1 LLLCNL
7 LEASRDESVNQTN
20 TPPCVCVPIFRLG
33 KPHKSWRRT
42 FAVIL
47 RPYQQDLFDRIQSA
61 VRDGVKN
68 PLVVSP
74 TGSGKTALFCYIA
87 HRASQANNDVLILVH
102 RSELITQTSA
112 TLDKYGVGHGIIQP
126 SITPSPHHKVQLAMV
141 QTVARRLTKITPPRL
156 IIVDE
161 CFPAGTLI
169 GDKKI
174 ETIKKGDYV
183 ESYNHKHGTVE
194 KKQVLTLF
202 SKEYKG
208 DWYLLTDDEGTKF
221 VCTEEHPVYTEEF
234 EYLPIKDLQSRVNN
248 AKLAHADL
256 PTLRKRKNVR
266 QIQQKSRLSILLK
279 EMSWRLQ
286 EATYGFIAIASN
298 ELSFLWGA
306 SCFCHKENGTTRKK
320 KRESILLT
328 RMRKKIFFKN
338 IIRNDE
344 KNEFE
349 IQRFDFNEDDTK
361 KPHAR
366 SEDIAKDDNFQRRKN
381 IFISW
386 WERGAYK
393 TAVEIT
399 RSDRLP
405 NGAPN
410 SYKRLNLSKLAS
422 LLQSGLGYCGFE
434 NSNRSGRENPS
445 TQKMEV
451 FRQKE
456 NGDTERVRLESI
468 EVYKRGSGSR
478 PGWVPKENRVYN
490 IHVEGNNN
498 YFANGILVHNCHH
511 MPASQY
517 RSVITAFPNATIIG
531 FTATP
536 MRLDGKGLG
545 DYFGKI
551 IEGKSV
557 EWLMENGFLCRPKY
571 YAPPTCADLSNIKK
585 RSGDFASD
593 QLAAAMTKPKVTGD
607 VIAHYKKI
615 CPDARAVAFCV
626 TIAHAEQ
633 VCMEFNAAGIK
644 SAIISGDMA
653 KDDRKKLVSDFG
665 AGIVRVLVSVDVISE
680 GFDIPAVET
689 AILLRK
695 TQSLGLYLQQ
705 VGRILR
711 PAEGKQ
717 AIILDHVGNIEK
729 HGLAEDER
737 EWSLEGVKKSDGKK
751 NEVSRNKQCKG
762 CYAVYDR
769 FKFSSCPECGFVDQ
783 VKLPE
788 VSEGELVEIKRIEK
802 TPLLALMKDVKTRDD
817 LKRIA
822 KVKGYKKGWIWH
834 AAKELEL

>member
-1 LLLCNL
+1 M
-7 LEASRDESVNQTN
+7 T
-20 TPPCVCVPIFRLG
+20 
-33 KPHKSWRRT
+33 
-42 FAVIL
+42 L
-47 RPYQQDLFDRIQSA
+47 RPYQQELFERIQL
-61 VRDGVKN
+61 VLREGLKN
-68 PLVVSP
+68 PLIVSP

-141 QTVARRLTKITPPRL
+141 QTVARRITKIAPPRL

-161 CFPAGTLI
+161 
-169 GDKKI
+169 
-174 ETIKKGDYV
+174 
-183 ESYNHKHGTVE
+183 S
-194 KKQVLTLF
+194 
-202 SKEYKG
+202 
-208 DWYLLTDDEGTKF
+208 
-221 VCTEEHPVYTEEF
+221 
-234 EYLPIKDLQSRVNN
+234 
-248 AKLAHADL
+248 
-256 PTLRKRKNVR
+256 
-266 QIQQKSRLSILLK
+266 
-279 EMSWRLQ
+279 
-286 EATYGFIAIASN
+286 
-298 ELSFLWGA
+298 
-306 SCFCHKENGTTRKK
+306 
-320 KRESILLT
+320 
-328 RMRKKIFFKN
+328 
-338 IIRNDE
+338 
-344 KNEFE
+344 
-349 IQRFDFNEDDTK
+349 
-361 KPHAR
+361 
-366 SEDIAKDDNFQRRKN
+366 
-381 IFISW
+381 
-386 WERGAYK
+386 
-393 TAVEIT
+393 
-399 RSDRLP
+399 
-405 NGAPN
+405 
-410 SYKRLNLSKLAS
+410 
-422 LLQSGLGYCGFE
+422 
-434 NSNRSGRENPS
+434 
-445 TQKMEV
+445 
-451 FRQKE
+451 
-456 NGDTERVRLESI
+456 
-468 EVYKRGSGSR
+468 
-478 PGWVPKENRVYN
+478 
-490 IHVEGNNN
+490 
-498 YFANGILVHNCHH
+498 HH

-585 RSGDFASD
+585 RAGDFASD

-633 VCMEFNAAGIK
+633 VCAEFNAAGIK
-644 SAIISGDMA
+644 SKIISGNMA

-665 AGIVRVLVSVDVISE
+665 AGIVRVMVSVDVISE

-717 AIILDHVGNIEK
+717 AVILDHVGNIEK

-737 EWSLEGVKKSDGKK
+737 EWSLEGVQKSEGKK

-802 TPLLALMKDVKTRDD
+802 TPLMTLMKDVKTRDD

-822 KVKGYKKGWIWH
+822 KVKGYKPGFVYYK
-834 AAKELEL
+834 AKELGL